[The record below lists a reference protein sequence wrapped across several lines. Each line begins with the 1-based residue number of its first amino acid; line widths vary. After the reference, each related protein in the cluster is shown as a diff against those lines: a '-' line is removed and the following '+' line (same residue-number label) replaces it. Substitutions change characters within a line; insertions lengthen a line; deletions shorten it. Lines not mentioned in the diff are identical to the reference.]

1 MANNNNRQQSSFDSV
16 TYKLPDGN
24 VTLVSW
30 EFIVGKLSEVINPIV
45 TALSAEN
52 NSLDLIIT
60 KLDEWIPEE

>member
-1 MANNNNRQQSSFDSV
+1 MANNNNQQQSSFDSV

>member
-1 MANNNNRQQSSFDSV
+1 MAHNNNQEQSSFDSV
-16 TYKLPDGN
+16 TYKLPDGS

-52 NSLDLIIT
+52 NSLDLIIS

>member
-1 MANNNNRQQSSFDSV
+1 MAQQNEQAKFNTV
-16 TYKLPDGN
+16 TYKLPDGDL
-24 VTLVSW
+24 TLVSW
-30 EFIVGKLSEVINPIV
+30 EFIVGKLSEVINPII